1 MSSTKTML
9 PLAAAIAC
17 TISATSAD
25 AASAQDVAIDYVR
38 VTEKGAF
45 EVRATQPIDPL
56 CADGGLIFTVA
67 PHKNGVSGDGAKAL
81 LSIALTAYS
90 LENPIDV
97 VFDTSS
103 AECFASE
110 ILIAR

>member
-1 MSSTKTML
+1 MSSIKTTVL
-9 PLAAAIAC
+9 AAAAIAL
-17 TISATSAD
+17 TIPVTSAY
-25 AASAQDVAIDYVR
+25 ATSAQDVAIEYVR
-38 VTEKGAF
+38 VKDNGTF
-45 EVRATQPIDPL
+45 EVRATQAIDPL
-56 CADGGLIFTVA
+56 CAQGGLIFTVA
-67 PHKNGVSGDGAKAL
+67 PHKLGVSSDGAKAL
-81 LSIALTAYS
+81 LSVALTAYS

>member
-1 MSSTKTML
+1 MSPIKTTVL
-9 PLAAAIAC
+9 AAAAIALA
-17 TISATSAD
+17 IPVTSAF
-25 AASAQDVAIDYVR
+25 AASAQDVAIEYVR
-38 VTEKGAF
+38 VKENGAF

-56 CADGGLIFTVA
+56 CAQGGLIFTVA
-67 PHKNGVSGDGAKAL
+67 PHKNSVSIDGAKAL

-103 AECFASE
+103 AECFANE